1 MFGDIGIHRDLG
13 KEGEQSPHG
22 GFILLV
28 TSEELRTG
36 DDGKRTGNSRKPT
49 SPAEVIDEH
58 VGIEE
63 DFISRGVAHAVPT
76 RRGTER

>member
-1 MFGDIGIHRDLG
+1 
-13 KEGEQSPHG
+13 
-22 GFILLV
+22 
-28 TSEELRTG
+28 
-36 DDGKRTGNSRKPT
+36 
-49 SPAEVIDEH
+49 VIDEH